1 MIDLPDTLT
10 LNVRGDTLI
19 CVPASLEQLT
29 TYVLLEQEDWF
40 EDEIRF
46 LRRWLRPGMQA
57 VDVGASFGVY
67 ATAIAKAVGPGGR
80 VWAFEPTPDTANFLQ
95 RTIELNH
102 LDQIIVVR
110 KALADR
116 AGDVSLIMNAHS
128 EINAIELDGPSGR
141 DCVTV
146 PCTTLDR
153 AAAEHGWSRVDFVKL
168 DVEGAELE
176 VVLGGLEFL
185 AASMPLVMFEIK
197 TEVVDLRVLEP
208 LAAMGYEFY
217 RLLPGMLV
225 LAPFDS
231 QQPVDRFQI
240 NLFACKPERAAE
252 LAASGLL
259 VNDGEAPAGKVA
271 AEAWEAYARNTPY
284 SRGLAK
290 LWRSNASFFVKADV
304 KSYFAGLAAF
314 AESCR
319 PDHGAAAKLGLVTR
333 AFERVAESL
342 ESSNALARKISYARL
357 AFELGARDAAVNALD
372 EVACRLAKMEPPLLN
387 EPFLAPSS
395 RYEKIAAGDSPH
407 EWLKCAVLDQ
417 LEKLRAFSSLLTG
430 TSALDALAPIAES
443 ALRLPE
449 MERRRQLVR
458 MRAGLQRAPEAV
470 PLLAHRSEQNLNPA
484 FWRGAGLQKP
494 ETVRATMFPIASVP
508 LDLLPRIKIVDV
520 GAMSL
525 GEGTDC
531 YAQLIRTV
539 PCEVVGFE
547 PVAAECEKLNRDAKP
562 GYRYLP
568 YAIGD
573 GSEQTFHECNFPM
586 TSSLYE
592 PNTELLKN
600 FEQIEDFMRV
610 IATRRVVTHR
620 LDDLPE
626 ARDADYLK
634 LDVQGAELMVLRG
647 AVKTLEKVLV
657 VHTEAEFIEIYKKQ
671 PLFADLDGFL
681 RAHGFVLHKFPSL
694 NALPFRTSLA
704 EKFPGGKT
712 SQLMWCDVV
721 YVRDF
726 LYFERL
732 SPPQLL
738 KLAAILHQNYASHDL
753 VALALQAY
761 DARKNSGLQASYL
774 QSLGPA

>member
-1 MIDLPDTLT
+1 MIDLTDTLT

-19 CVPASLEQLT
+19 CVPASLEQFT

-46 LRRWLRPGMQA
+46 LRRWLRPGMHA

-67 ATAIAKAVGPGGR
+67 ATAISKAVGPGGR

-95 RTIELNH
+95 RTSELNH
-102 LDQIIVVR
+102 LDQVIVVR

-116 AGDVSLIMNAHS
+116 AGDVSFIMNASS
-128 EINAIELDGPSGR
+128 EINAIELDGASGR

-176 VVLGGLEFL
+176 VVLGGREFL
-185 AASMPLVMFEIK
+185 AASTPLVMFEIK

-231 QQPVDRFQI
+231 QQPVDKFQI

-252 LAASGLL
+252 LAAAGLL
-259 VNDGEAPAGKVA
+259 VNDGEAPAGKAA
-271 AEAWEAYARNTPY
+271 AEAWEAYARDTPY

-290 LWRSNASFFVKADV
+290 LWRSNASFFAKADV

-319 PDHGAAAKLGLVTR
+319 PGHGAAAKLRLVTR

-372 EVACRLAKMEPPLLN
+372 EVARRLAEMEPPLPN

-407 EWLKCAVLDQ
+407 EWLQCAVLDQ
-417 LEKLRAFSSLLTG
+417 LEKLRAFSSLFTG
-430 TSALDALAPIAES
+430 TSALDALAPIADS

-470 PLLAHRSEQNLNPA
+470 PLLAHRSEQNLNPD
-484 FWRGAGLQKP
+484 FWRGAGLRQP
-494 ETVRATMFPIASVP
+494 ETVRATMFPIVSA
-508 LDLLPRIKIVDV
+508 
-520 GAMSL
+520 
-525 GEGTDC
+525 
-531 YAQLIRTV
+531 
-539 PCEVVGFE
+539 
-547 PVAAECEKLNRDAKP
+547 
-562 GYRYLP
+562 
-568 YAIGD
+568 
-573 GSEQTFHECNFPM
+573 
-586 TSSLYE
+586 
-592 PNTELLKN
+592 
-600 FEQIEDFMRV
+600 
-610 IATRRVVTHR
+610 
-620 LDDLPE
+620 
-626 ARDADYLK
+626 
-634 LDVQGAELMVLRG
+634 LR
-647 AVKTLEKVLV
+647 
-657 VHTEAEFIEIYKKQ
+657 
-671 PLFADLDGFL
+671 
-681 RAHGFVLHKFPSL
+681 
-694 NALPFRTSLA
+694 
-704 EKFPGGKT
+704 
-712 SQLMWCDVV
+712 
-721 YVRDF
+721 
-726 LYFERL
+726 
-732 SPPQLL
+732 
-738 KLAAILHQNYASHDL
+738 DL
-753 VALALQAY
+753 VP
-761 DARKNSGLQASYL
+761 R
-774 QSLGPA
+774 